1 MLSNQSKAK
10 LMRAFFCHLI
20 SVFIRKV
27 NTPDFKPATLEE
39 NSSAYEV
46 VLSTQEDG
54 LGREPTLWYMYLS

>member
-1 MLSNQSKAK
+1 
-10 LMRAFFCHLI
+10 MRAFFCHLI

-54 LGREPTLWYMYLS
+54 LGREPTL